1 MSACEVKQL
10 NNRKIVLEAKNIT
23 KVFPGVKALSNVSL
37 KLREGEVL
45 ALLGENGAGK
55 STLIKILSGVHNCE
69 EGDVFINGEKVV
81 FNKPSDATEK
91 GISIIHQ
98 ELNYVGTISVAENIF
113 MGNIPKKGFV
123 IDYPKMYEEARK
135 IMARIGVDI
144 NPKEIIG
151 RLTVAQKQLIEI
163 AKVVTDQTKV
173 LIMDEPTSALND
185 VETENLIKFIHNV
198 AKKGIAIIYISHR
211 FDEIFRIA
219 DSVVVLRDGCNV
231 GGMDIQDASREK
243 FVTMMAGRS
252 ISDTYI
258 KKEANPGDVVL
269 EARHLST
276 THIKDVTFQARY
288 GEITGV
294 YGLLGSGHNDL
305 GPAIFG
311 QERIISGEILVDG
324 KNIKLDTPITAIEH
338 GMAYVPAERKTE
350 GLILNSSIKIN
361 MTTAYYSKHK
371 NKKFID
377 FGKDNSIAK
386 KWIEKF
392 SIKTPSPETKAE
404 SLSGGN
410 QQKVVLS
417 KWLELNPKILILNEP
432 TRGIDVGAK
441 IEIYKILDELCQQGL
456 CVIMITSEME
466 ELLTMSDRVMV
477 MHDGLIMADLS
488 GEKISQN
495 NIIKYAMGEQNERD
509 E

>member
-1 MSACEVKQL
+1 LEQKKV
-10 NNRKIVLEAKNIT
+10 ILEARNIT
-23 KVFPGVKALSNVSL
+23 KRFPGVKALSDVSL
-37 KLREGEVL
+37 QLREGEVL

-55 STLIKILSGVHNCE
+55 STLIKILSGVFNSD
-69 EGDVFINGEKVV
+69 EGEIYVAGEKVE
-81 FNKPSDATEK
+81 FHKPSDATKK

-113 MGNIPKKGFV
+113 MGNIPKKGLA
-123 IDYPKMYEEARK
+123 IDYPRMYEEATK
-135 IMARIGVDI
+135 ILGRIDVEI
-144 NPKEIIG
+144 NPRVIIG
-151 RLTVAQKQLIEI
+151 KLTVAQKQLIEI

-185 VETENLIKFIHNV
+185 VETENLIKFVHNV
-198 AKKGIAIIYISHR
+198 SERGIAIIYISHR

-219 DSVVVLRDGCNV
+219 DSVVVLRDGHNV
-231 GGMDIQDASREK
+231 GGMDIKDASREK
-243 FVTMMAGRS
+243 FITMMAGRS
-252 ISDTYI
+252 IADTYN
-258 KKEANPGDVVL
+258 KKQANPGEVIL
-269 EARHLST
+269 EVDHLST
-276 THIKDVTFQARY
+276 AQIKEVTFRARR

-311 QERIISGEILVDG
+311 QERVIAGHIKIEG
-324 KNIKLDTPITAIEH
+324 KEIKLDVPITAIKN

-361 MTTAYYSKHK
+361 MTTAYYSKF
-371 NKKFID
+371 NKKKLID
-377 FGKDNSIAK
+377 LAIDNAIAK
-386 KWIEKF
+386 KWIGKF
-392 SIKTPSPETKAE
+392 SIKTPNAEAKAE

-432 TRGIDVGAK
+432 TRGIDVGSK

-466 ELLTMSDRVMV
+466 ELLTMSHRVMV
-477 MHDGLIMADLS
+477 MHDGLVIADIS
-488 GEKISQN
+488 GDQITQD
-495 NIIKYAMGEQNERD
+495 NIIKYAMGEKNER
-509 E
+509 EE